1 MNTKENI
8 HMENNFNDMTNAN
21 LVDLIV
27 LIDQKVIDIKNA
39 GIESDKLTDK
49 QVEKWL
55 TIRKSIIKSYN
66 VLWEQEV

>member
-1 MNTKENI
+1 
-8 HMENNFNDMTNAN
+8 MENNFNDMTNAN

-39 GIESDKLTDK
+39 GIESDKLTDE
-49 QVEKWL
+49 QIEKL
-55 TIRKSIIKSYN
+55 KTIRKSIIKSYN

>member
-1 MNTKENI
+1 
-8 HMENNFNDMTNAN
+8 MENNFNDMTNAN

-39 GIESDKLTDK
+39 GIEDDKLTDK
-49 QVEKWL
+49 QIEKWQ

>member
-1 MNTKENI
+1 
-8 HMENNFNDMTNAN
+8 MENNFNDMTYAK

-27 LIDQKVIDIKNA
+27 LIDQKVIDIKNS
-39 GIESDKLTDK
+39 GIENDILTEKQIDKWK
-49 QVEKWL
+49 

>member
-1 MNTKENI
+1 
-8 HMENNFNDMTNAN
+8 MENNLNDMTNAK

-27 LIDQKVIDIKNA
+27 LIDQKVIDIKNS
-39 GIESDKLTDK
+39 GIENDILTEKQIDKWK
-49 QVEKWL
+49 

>member
-1 MNTKENI
+1 
-8 HMENNFNDMTNAN
+8 MENNFNDMNNAK

-27 LIDQKVIDIKNA
+27 LIDQKVIDIKNS
-39 GIESDKLTDK
+39 GIENDILTEKQIDKWK
-49 QVEKWL
+49 

>member
-1 MNTKENI
+1 
-8 HMENNFNDMTNAN
+8 MENNFNDMTNAN

-39 GIESDKLTDK
+39 GIESDKLTNE
-49 QVEKWL
+49 QVEKWK

>member
-1 MNTKENI
+1 
-8 HMENNFNDMTNAN
+8 MENNFNDMTNAN

-27 LIDQKVIDIKNA
+27 LIDQKVIDIKNS
-39 GIESDKLTDK
+39 GIENDILTEKQIDKWK
-49 QVEKWL
+49 

>member
-1 MNTKENI
+1 
-8 HMENNFNDMTNAN
+8 MENNFNDMTNAN

-39 GIESDKLTDK
+39 GIESEKLTDE
-49 QVEKWL
+49 QIEKWK

>member
-1 MNTKENI
+1 
-8 HMENNFNDMTNAN
+8 MENNFNDMTNAK

-27 LIDQKVIDIKNA
+27 LIDQKVIDIKNS
-39 GIESDKLTDK
+39 GIENDKLTEKQIDK
-49 QVEKWL
+49 WK

>member
-1 MNTKENI
+1 
-8 HMENNFNDMTNAN
+8 MENNFNDMTNAK

-39 GIESDKLTDK
+39 GIESDKLTDE
-49 QVEKWL
+49 QIEKWK

>member
-1 MNTKENI
+1 
-8 HMENNFNDMTNAN
+8 MENNFNDMTNAI

-27 LIDQKVIDIKNA
+27 LIEQKVIDIKNA
-39 GIESDKLTDK
+39 GIESDKLTDE
-49 QVEKWL
+49 QIEKWK

>member
-1 MNTKENI
+1 
-8 HMENNFNDMTNAN
+8 MENNFNDMTNAK

-27 LIDQKVIDIKNA
+27 LIDQKVIDIKNS
-39 GIESDKLTDK
+39 GIENDILTEK
-49 QVEKWL
+49 QIEKWK

>member
-1 MNTKENI
+1 MNTKI
-8 HMENNFNDMTNAN
+8 QKFMENNFNDMTNAK

-27 LIDQKVIDIKNA
+27 LIDQKVIDIKNS
-39 GIESDKLTDK
+39 GIENDKLTEKQIDK
-49 QVEKWL
+49 WK

>member
-1 MNTKENI
+1 
-8 HMENNFNDMTNAN
+8 MENNFNDMTNAK

-27 LIDQKVIDIKNA
+27 LIDQKVIDIKNS
-39 GIESDKLTDK
+39 GIENDKLTQKQIDK
-49 QVEKWL
+49 WK

>member
-1 MNTKENI
+1 
-8 HMENNFNDMTNAN
+8 MENNFNDMTNAN

-27 LIDQKVIDIKNA
+27 LIDQKVIDIKNS
-39 GIESDKLTDK
+39 GIENDKLTEKQIDK
-49 QVEKWL
+49 WK

>member
-1 MNTKENI
+1 
-8 HMENNFNDMTNAN
+8 MENNFNDMTNAN

-39 GIESDKLTDK
+39 GIKSDKLTDK
-49 QVEKWL
+49 QVEKWK

>member
-1 MNTKENI
+1 
-8 HMENNFNDMTNAN
+8 MENNFNDMTNAK

-27 LIDQKVIDIKNA
+27 LIDQKVIDIKNS
-39 GIESDKLTDK
+39 GIENDILTEKQIDKWK
-49 QVEKWL
+49 

>member
-1 MNTKENI
+1 
-8 HMENNFNDMTNAN
+8 MENNFNDMTNAK

-49 QVEKWL
+49 QIEKWK

>member
-1 MNTKENI
+1 
-8 HMENNFNDMTNAN
+8 MENNFNDMTNSK

-27 LIDQKVIDIKNA
+27 LIDQKVIDIKNS
-39 GIESDKLTDK
+39 GIENDKLTEKQIDK
-49 QVEKWL
+49 WK

>member
-1 MNTKENI
+1 
-8 HMENNFNDMTNAN
+8 MENNFNDMTNAN

-39 GIESDKLTDK
+39 GIESDKLTDE
-49 QVEKWL
+49 QIEKWK

>member
-1 MNTKENI
+1 
-8 HMENNFNDMTNAN
+8 MENNFNDMTNAN

-39 GIESDKLTDK
+39 GIESDKLTDE
-49 QVEKWL
+49 QFEKWKK
-55 TIRKSIIKSYN
+55 IRKSIIKSYN

>member
-1 MNTKENI
+1 
-8 HMENNFNDMTNAN
+8 MENNFNGMTNAN

-49 QVEKWL
+49 QVEEWQK
-55 TIRKSIIKSYN
+55 IRKSIIKSYN